1 MSEKRWALKWNKED
15 DYGFY
20 DDFER
25 VTVPGPGE
33 MIVPVQDLL
42 TLVKASGYR
51 PNTDEH
57 DITSG
62 EYVEAYSRLRALL
75 PEEPEERPTY
85 TCLRCGGK
93 CVEYYDSPAGKKPPE
108 EPVIRP
114 CPAEGLTNSQ
124 HHPRPRTVGD
134 GFYAIVC
141 ICGVSGPESA
151 TEKNALA
158 WWNALPRR
166 ADTPAKGE
174 S

>member
-1 MSEKRWALKWNKED
+1 MSEKKLVLVGAGTPEN
-15 DYGFY
+15 GPATICNCQ
-20 DDFER
+20 FES
-25 VTVPGPGE
+25 VIVPGPGE
-33 MIVPVQDLL
+33 VVVKVEDLRRIL
-42 TLVKASGYR
+42 DQTLRLNYFSEWF
-51 PNTDEH
+51 NTCD
-57 DITSG
+57 
-62 EYVEAYSRLRALL
+62 RLRALL
-75 PEEPEERPTY
+75 PPEEPE
-85 TCLRCGGK
+85 LL
-93 CVEYYDSPAGKKPPE
+93 
-108 EPVIRP
+108 P

-124 HHPRPRTVGD
+124 HHPRSRTVGN

>member
-1 MSEKRWALKWNKED
+1 MSEKRWAVVNSRSLGLTVGGKRYTNKGSWEIKK
-15 DYGFY
+15 
-20 DDFER
+20 

-75 PEEPEERPTY
+75 PEEPV
-85 TCLRCGGK
+85 LK
-93 CVEYYDSPAGKKPPE
+93 
-108 EPVIRP
+108 P
-114 CPAEGLTNSQ
+114 CPAEGLTNGQ
-124 HHPRPRTVGD
+124 HHQRPRTVGD
-134 GFYAIVC
+134 SFHAIVC